1 MTYRTAR
8 WKQTAE
14 HICLLPL
21 VWIGRIIGMFYKVP
35 KPGGIFLIYPNRD
48 TGGSYRVNAD
58 IATLFSSYKPLMI
71 FTKHE
76 LNGGYRHLFEIEGV
90 TTLDISKQIDNKYL
104 HFINVIWRGI
114 IAQWIRQTDNPVL
127 FGGECIYFY
136 KLVPHVYKKATCI
149 ELCHVN
155 KWLLYTQAFAPM
167 IHHRVFSTQKI
178 MRDHAVM
185 YHENGI
191 PIELKSRLQFIDN
204 KIDIPAAHWE
214 SRAHLQVLFVGRG
227 SPQKRVHLVAAI
239 AEKVKQLR
247 PEIGFTLVGDVEA
260 LVPEQ
265 VKPLV
270 TIRTDIN
277 KASLLQ
283 PLYQSHDVLILTS
296 LFEGLPIVVM
306 DMMAQG
312 RVVVSTAVDGIPDY
326 VKHMDNG
333 MLIDAVKDE
342 AEVIKQGVEIILA
355 LDDNPAL
362 LRKLSASARQ
372 FALAHFSAHA
382 FDDAYRKLFART

>member
-1 MTYRTAR
+1 MTYRAAR
-8 WKQTAE
+8 RKQTAE
-14 HICLLPL
+14 HFCLLPL
-21 VWIGRIIGMFYKVP
+21 VWIGRIIGMLYKVP
-35 KPGGIFLIYPNRD
+35 NPGGIFLIYPNRD
-48 TGGSYRVNAD
+48 TGGSYKVNAD
-58 IATLFSSYKPLMI
+58 IARLFSKCKPLMI

-76 LNGGYRHLFEIEGV
+76 LNGGYQHLFEMEGV
-90 TTLDISKQIDNKYL
+90 TTLDISRQIDNKYL

-114 IAQWIRQTDNPVL
+114 LAQWILESKNPVL

-155 KWLLYTQAFAPM
+155 KWMLYTQAFAPM

-178 MRDHAVM
+178 MRDHATM

-191 PIELKSRLQFIDN
+191 PIALKSRLQFIDN
-204 KIDIPAAHWE
+204 KIDIPEAHWE
-214 SRAHLQVLFVGRG
+214 HHAHLQVLFVGRG

-247 PEIGFTLVGDVEA
+247 PQIGFTLVGDVQDI
-260 LVPEQ
+260 VPEN

-333 MLIDAVKDE
+333 ILIEAVQDE
-342 AEVIKQGVEIILA
+342 DDVLRKGVEAILQ
-355 LDDNPAL
+355 LDDDPAL
-362 LRKLSASARQ
+362 VRKLSERARA
-372 FALAHFSAHA
+372 FALAHFSADA